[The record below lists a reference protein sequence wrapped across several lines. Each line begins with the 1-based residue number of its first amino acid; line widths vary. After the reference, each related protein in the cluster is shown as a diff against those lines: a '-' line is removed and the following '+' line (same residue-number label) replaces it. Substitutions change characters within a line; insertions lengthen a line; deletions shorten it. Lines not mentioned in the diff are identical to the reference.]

1 MKTINEVPEEIG
13 GFDAQLRG
21 IESVIEKAM
30 QRQHG
35 NLTLNFNFYSGAK
48 IGQQIERTDTS
59 NLWMSS
65 DREMEYLQNGNKKE
79 VPIELNKEQLARA
92 IENCQ
97 EYFWANSAYA
107 VLFCILRDD
116 CKQKDLSMATYER
129 KVELLPY
136 KKAREHTCP
145 AGTIANAFSD
155 NAIFN
160 SPTDKWDDMNA
171 SKRIIKLRDALRKEL
186 KL

>member
-1 MKTINEVPEEIG
+1 MK
-13 GFDAQLRG
+13 
-21 IESVIEKAM
+21 K
-30 QRQHG
+30 
-35 NLTLNFNFYSGAK
+35 
-48 IGQQIERTDTS
+48 
-59 NLWMSS
+59 
-65 DREMEYLQNGNKKE
+65 KKE
-79 VPIELNKEQLARA
+79 EENEEEKKEPQGEMPNFRGMFEGAHLTNCTQNFIWGNETVHVHSNGEKEDDTEKDAPKELTKEQLARA

>member
-1 MKTINEVPEEIG
+1 MKKKKEEENEEEKKEPQG
-13 GFDAQLRG
+13 EMPNFRGMFEGAQLTNCTQNFIWG
-21 IESVIEKAM
+21 NETVHVHSNGEKEDDTEKGAPKE
-30 QRQHG
+30 
-35 NLTLNFNFYSGAK
+35 LT
-48 IGQQIERTDTS
+48 
-59 NLWMSS
+59 
-65 DREMEYLQNGNKKE
+65 
-79 VPIELNKEQLARA
+79 KEQLARA

-116 CKQKDLSMATYER
+116 YKQKDLSMATFER

>member
-1 MKTINEVPEEIG
+1 MEEKEQKNEMPNFKGLFEGATLTNCTQNFIWGNETVHVHSNGEKEDDTEK
-13 GFDAQLRG
+13 DAPK
-21 IESVIEKAM
+21 E
-30 QRQHG
+30 
-35 NLTLNFNFYSGAK
+35 LT
-48 IGQQIERTDTS
+48 
-59 NLWMSS
+59 
-65 DREMEYLQNGNKKE
+65 
-79 VPIELNKEQLARA
+79 KEQLARA